1 MTQDINAGFGANVAA
16 LASLDGSSVASI
28 GGIGLKST
36 YLFECYDKHGHL
48 KWTETVDNLV
58 VNVGLND
65 VLTQYFKGASYTA
78 AFYVGLK
85 DSGTIAAGDTMASHA
100 GWTEDT
106 NYSNANRPTL
116 TLGSVSGQSV
126 DNSASKAVFN
136 INGTATIAGA
146 FVSTSNTKGG
156 TTGTLYGAADFGASR
171 AVLSTDTLN
180 VTITLTA
187 SAS

>member
-1 MTQDINAGFGANVAA
+1 MAQDIGAVVGAGFGVGADVALGGAAN
-16 LASLDGSSVASI
+16 I
-28 GGIGLKST
+28 GGPKMTST
-36 YLFECYDKHGHL
+36 YVFECFDPAGNL
-48 KWTETVDNLV
+48 KWTETVDNIV

-65 VLTQYFKGASYTA
+65 LLTQYFKGSSYTA

-85 DSGTIAAGDTMASHA
+85 DTGTIAAADTMASHG

-106 NYSNANRPTL
+106 TYSNSVRPTL
-116 TLGSVSGQSV
+116 TLGSVASQSV

-136 INGTATIAGA
+136 INGGTTIFGA
-146 FVSTSNTKGG
+146 FVTTNSTKGG

-171 AVLSTDTLN
+171 GVLSGDTLN